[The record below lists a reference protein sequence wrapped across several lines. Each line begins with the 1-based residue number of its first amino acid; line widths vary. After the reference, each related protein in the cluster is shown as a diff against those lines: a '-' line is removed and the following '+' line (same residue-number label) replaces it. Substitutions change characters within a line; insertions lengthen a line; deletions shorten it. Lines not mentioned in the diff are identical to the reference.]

1 MTFALTT
8 AALSETVS
16 AGFTPTWVIL
26 MIVLLV
32 VALFAWGVVNSS
44 GAMGQPNS
52 AANQPNHHDD
62 HH

>member
-8 AALSETVS
+8 IALLEPIS
-16 AGFTPTWVIL
+16 AGFTPIWVIL

-52 AANQPNHHDD
+52 AAASQDD